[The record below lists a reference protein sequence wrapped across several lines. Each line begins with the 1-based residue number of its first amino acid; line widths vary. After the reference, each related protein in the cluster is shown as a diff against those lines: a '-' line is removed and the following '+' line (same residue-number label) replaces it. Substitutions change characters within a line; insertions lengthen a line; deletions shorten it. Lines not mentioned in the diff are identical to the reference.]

1 MLPAKWFTNFRKME
15 KNRADE
21 LLGWVALLSAANV
34 GEVRARLLYK
44 HFGGVQDVLKA
55 SRAELLQVENVGPET
70 AEGVSRID
78 YKKAEEETE
87 KIFKS
92 GEKFLLLSD
101 DSYPSPLKEIFDP
114 PSILFY
120 RGELIPEDQK
130 AVGIVGTRTFS
141 PYGKQVADR
150 MAFELAGMGL
160 TVVSGMAQ
168 GIDSFAHEAALR
180 AGGRT
185 IAVLG
190 GGFDSVT
197 SARARKLFEKIP
209 SQGAVLT
216 EFANGT
222 PPTPENFPKRNRIIS
237 GLSLG
242 VVVVEAPEG
251 SGALITAR
259 QALEQGREVMAVPG
273 RVDSPNSVGTN
284 KLIRKSGAALVTTAM
299 DVIQELNLTV
309 APMAERPVDL
319 PGLKK
324 EEKELFDLLAS
335 GQPVLVDELSI
346 KSSFS
351 VSECLSILLGLE
363 LKGHVK
369 QIAGRQFVRAV

>member
-1 MLPAKWFTNFRKME
+1 G
-15 KNRADE
+15 E
-21 LLGWVALLSAANV
+21 LMRVDG
-34 GEVRARLLYK
+34 
-44 HFGGVQDVLKA
+44 
-55 SRAELLQVENVGPET
+55 VGPET
-70 AEGVSRID
+70 AEGISQID
-78 YKKAEEETE
+78 YKKVEEATE

-101 DSYPSPLKEIFDP
+101 PDYPEPLAQIFDP
-114 PSILFY
+114 PPILFY
-120 RGELIPEDQK
+120 RGQLMPEDKK
-130 AVGIVGTRTFS
+130 AVGIVGTRNFS

-150 MAFELAGMGL
+150 MAFELSGMGI

-197 SARARKLFEKIP
+197 STRARKLLEKIP
-209 SQGAVLT
+209 VQGAVLT

-222 PPTPENFPKRNRIIS
+222 PPTPENFPKRNRVIS

-251 SGALITAR
+251 SGALITAQ
-259 QALEQGREVMAVPG
+259 QALEQNREVMAVPG
-273 RVDSPNSVGTN
+273 RVDSPNSAGTH
-284 KLIRKSGAALVTTAM
+284 KLIRQGAALVATAQ
-299 DVIQELNLTV
+299 DVVRELNLAV
-309 APMAERPVDL
+309 APMAERPVVLVD
-319 PGLKK
+319 LKK
-324 EEKELFDLLAS
+324 EERVLFDLLAA
-335 GQPVLVDELSI
+335 GQPVLIDELSNRAALP
-346 KSSFS
+346 
-351 VSECLSILLGLE
+351 VSECFSILTGLE

-369 QIAGRQFVRAV
+369 RLAGQQFVRAV

>member
-1 MLPAKWFTNFRKME
+1 ME
-15 KNRADE
+15 KSRRDE

-34 GEVRARLLYK
+34 GEVRARDLYR
-44 HFGGVQDVLKA
+44 HFGSVEVVLKA
-55 SRAELLQVENVGPET
+55 SRGELMQVDGVGPET
-70 AEGVSRID
+70 AEGITQID
-78 YKKAEEETE
+78 YKKVEETAE
-87 KIFKS
+87 KILKS
-92 GEKFLLLSD
+92 GEKFMLLND
-101 DSYPSPLKEIFDP
+101 PDYPEPLAEIFDP
-114 PSILFY
+114 PPILFY
-120 RGELIPEDQK
+120 RGQLIPEDKK

-150 MAFELAGMGL
+150 MAFELAGMGI

-209 SQGAVLT
+209 EQGAVLT
-216 EFANGT
+216 EFPNGS
-222 PPTPENFPKRNRIIS
+222 PPTPENFPKRNRVIS

-259 QALEQGREVMAVPG
+259 QALDQGREVMAVPG

-284 KLIRKSGAALVTTAM
+284 KLIRKSGAALVASAL
-299 DVIQELNLTV
+299 DVVQELNLSV
-309 APMAERPVDL
+309 APMAERPVVLVD
-319 PGLKK
+319 LKK
-324 EEKELFDLLAS
+324 EERVIFDLLAS
-335 GQPVLVDELSI
+335 GQPVLIDDLSNRA
-346 KSSFS
+346 SLP
-351 VSECLSILLGLE
+351 VSECFSILTGLE

-369 QIAGRQFVRAV
+369 RLAGQQFVRAV

>member
-1 MLPAKWFTNFRKME
+1 ME
-15 KNRADE
+15 KNRRDE
-21 LLGWVALLSAANV
+21 LFGWAALLSASNV
-34 GEVRARLLYK
+34 GEVRARDLYR
-44 HFGGVQDVLKA
+44 HFGSVEAILNA
-55 SRAELLQVENVGPET
+55 SRGELLQVDGVGPET
-70 AEGVSRID
+70 AEGILHID
-78 YKKAEEETE
+78 YKKAEETTE
-87 KIFKS
+87 KILKS
-92 GEKFLLLSD
+92 GEKFLLLSEPD
-101 DSYPSPLKEIFDP
+101 YPEPLAEIFDP
-114 PSILFY
+114 PPVLFC
-120 RGELIPEDQK
+120 RGELVPEDKK

-197 SARARKLFEKIP
+197 SARARKLLEKIP
-209 SQGAVLT
+209 TQGAVLT

-222 PPTPENFPKRNRIIS
+222 PPTPENFPKRNRVIS

-251 SGALITAR
+251 SGALITAH
-259 QALEQGREVMAVPG
+259 QALDQNREVMAVPG
-273 RVDSPNSVGTN
+273 RVDSPNSAGTH
-284 KLIRKSGAALVTTAM
+284 KLIRQGAALVATAQ
-299 DVIQELNLTV
+299 DVVKELNLAV
-309 APMAERPVDL
+309 APMAERPTVAIDL
-319 PGLKK
+319 KR
-324 EEKELFDLLAS
+324 EERVLFDLLAA
-335 GQPVLVDELSI
+335 GQPVLIDELS
-346 KSSFS
+346 SRAALP
-351 VSECLSILLGLE
+351 VSECFSILTGLE

-369 QIAGRQFVRAV
+369 RLAGQQFVRAV

>member
-1 MLPAKWFTNFRKME
+1 ME
-15 KNRADE
+15 KNRRDE
-21 LLGWVALLSAANV
+21 LFGWVVLLSAANV
-34 GEVRARLLYK
+34 GEVRARDLYR
-44 HFGGVQDVLKA
+44 HFGSVEAVLNA
-55 SRAELLQVENVGPET
+55 SRSQLLQVDGVGPET
-70 AEGVSRID
+70 AEGIGRID
-78 YKKAEEETE
+78 YKKAEEATE
-87 KIFKS
+87 KILKS

-101 DSYPSPLKEIFDP
+101 AVYPEPLAQIFDP
-114 PSILFY
+114 PPILFF
-120 RGELIPEDQK
+120 RGELVPEDKK

-185 IAVLG
+185 IAILG

-209 SQGAVLT
+209 EQGAVLT
-216 EFANGT
+216 EFPNGA
-222 PPTPENFPKRNRIIS
+222 PPAPENFPKRNRVIS

-251 SGALITAR
+251 SGALITAQ

-273 RVDSPNSVGTN
+273 RVDSPNSAGTH
-284 KLIRKSGAALVTTAM
+284 KLIRQGAALVATAQ
-299 DVIQELNLTV
+299 DVIKELNLAV
-309 APMAERPVDL
+309 APMAERPVAALD
-319 PGLKK
+319 LKK
-324 EEKELFDLLAS
+324 EERVLFDLLAA
-335 GQPVLVDELSI
+335 GQPVLIDELSTRAALP
-346 KSSFS
+346 
-351 VSECLSILLGLE
+351 VSECFSILTGLE
-363 LKGHVK
+363 LKGHIK
-369 QIAGRQFVRAV
+369 RLAGQQFVRAV